1 MALAWGFAKIEHG
14 RGLGGY
20 LGGVLVVVHLHGVGH
35 VTLRL
40 LLLLQDCRRL
50 LLLLL
55 QLHEKLLLVDGVLAL
70 RLLLLYDLL
79 LQTVSV
85 GRSADQARVS
95 CYSYV
100 SIADADAVGHSIT
113 ATAAACPCVIC

>member
-1 MALAWGFAKIEHG
+1 M
-14 RGLGGY
+14 
-20 LGGVLVVVHLHGVGH
+20 
-35 VTLRL
+35 TLRL

-100 SIADADAVGHSIT
+100 SIADAGAVGHSIT